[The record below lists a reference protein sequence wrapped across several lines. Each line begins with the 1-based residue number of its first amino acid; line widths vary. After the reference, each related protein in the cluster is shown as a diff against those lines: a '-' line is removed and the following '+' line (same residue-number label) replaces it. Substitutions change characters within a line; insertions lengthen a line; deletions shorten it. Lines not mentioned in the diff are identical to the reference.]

1 MDPRDKISV
10 IQNLMQVNK
19 FDEAI
24 YHCNKLIK
32 QFPNI
37 SYFYNLCG
45 LAHQGNK
52 QMLKSIEL
60 FTQAIHF
67 EPENVAAKNNLANSY
82 KYINQNLKAE
92 EIFKSIIAEDPNGLQ
107 VISACCSD
115 AKVKV
120 EEIKFLKKN
129 KIFLLLIERLNKEND
144 SKEKIKGVCKF
155 EFVDDVKSKNID
167 QKNKNNILQLVA
179 INLFKV
185 GEKFEITLLFK
196 NNAFITLLSE
206 VLEVTLEDQN
216 KLND

>member
-1 MDPRDKISV
+1 MNEK
-10 IQNLMQVNK
+10 K
-19 FDEAI
+19 
-24 YHCNKLIK
+24 Y
-32 QFPNI
+32 
-37 SYFYNLCG
+37 
-45 LAHQGNK
+45 LAK
-52 QMLKSIEL
+52 
-60 FTQAIHF
+60 
-67 EPENVAAKNNLANSY
+67 
-82 KYINQNLKAE
+82 
-92 EIFKSIIAEDPNGLQ
+92 IIAKDPNGLQ

-129 KIFLLLIERLNKEND
+129 KFFLLLIERLNKEND
-144 SKEKIKGVCKF
+144 SKEKIKSVCKF

-167 QKNKNNILQLVA
+167 QKNKNNVLELVA

>member
-1 MDPRDKISV
+1 M
-10 IQNLMQVNK
+10 NK
-19 FDEAI
+19 KK
-24 YHCNKLIK
+24 Y
-32 QFPNI
+32 
-37 SYFYNLCG
+37 
-45 LAHQGNK
+45 LAK
-52 QMLKSIEL
+52 
-60 FTQAIHF
+60 
-67 EPENVAAKNNLANSY
+67 
-82 KYINQNLKAE
+82 
-92 EIFKSIIAEDPNGLQ
+92 IIAKDPNGLQ

-129 KIFLLLIERLNKEND
+129 KLFLLLIKRLNKEND
-144 SKEKIKGVCKF
+144 SKEKIKSVCKF
-155 EFVDDVKSKNID
+155 EFVDEVKSKNID
-167 QKNKNNILQLVA
+167 QKNKNNILELVA